1 MPIKNYNIDGF
12 FDELLLS
19 AGNPRPFSRSLVDE
33 ISAISHE
40 ELTNRQKA
48 AEALLM
54 QLGVTFTVYSDSRS
68 TEKIMPFDIIPRIVP
83 SNDWEYIEKGL
94 KQRITALNMFVADIY
109 GAKKIFKD
117 KIVPEALIFDTEFY
131 LPVLDGFRPP
141 KDIWIHISGIDLIR
155 DKDGSFYVLE
165 DNLRCPSGISYVLEN
180 RNALKKT
187 FPSIFHNLPIRPVSN
202 YPGKLF
208 DGLKYLADENNH
220 EPNICVLTPGIFN
233 SAYFEHSYLAQQMG
247 VDLVEGRD
255 LVVENKILYM
265 KTTKG
270 LKKVDVI
277 YRRIDDEFLDPKY
290 FNKNSLLGV
299 PGIMDAYLAGNV
311 ALVNAPGVGVADD
324 KAVYHYVPE
333 IIKYYLGEEAILKNV
348 PTYQCWKEDERK
360 YVLDNIDKLVVKATN
375 LSGGYGLIIGPKATK
390 AELDEFKA
398 KIKAN
403 PRNYIGQPVISLST
417 VPTITDEGLQA
428 RHVDLRPYIVYGKDI
443 FILNGGLTRVALKK
457 GSLVV
462 NSSQGGG
469 SKDTWVLSQ

>member
-1 MPIKNYNIDGF
+1 
-12 FDELLLS
+12 
-19 AGNPRPFSRSLVDE
+19 
-33 ISAISHE
+33 
-40 ELTNRQKA
+40 
-48 AEALLM
+48 
-54 QLGVTFTVYSDSRS
+54 
-68 TEKIMPFDIIPRIVP
+68 
-83 SNDWEYIEKGL
+83 
-94 KQRITALNMFVADIY
+94 
-109 GAKKIFKD
+109 
-117 KIVPEALIFDTEFY
+117 
-131 LPVLDGFRPP
+131 
-141 KDIWIHISGIDLIR
+141 
-155 DKDGSFYVLE
+155 
-165 DNLRCPSGISYVLEN
+165 
-180 RNALKKT
+180 
-187 FPSIFHNLPIRPVSN
+187 
-202 YPGKLF
+202 
-208 DGLKYLADENNH
+208 
-220 EPNICVLTPGIFN
+220 
-233 SAYFEHSYLAQQMG
+233 
-247 VDLVEGRD
+247 
-255 LVVENKILYM
+255 M